1 MSEQKQFPI
10 SLQLPS
16 GKQAEIHMFKGRD
29 VMFAT
34 ERAGTDTSKIPL
46 YLMSSTVKI
55 DGEHIVMEEYLDM
68 DGRDYL
74 ALLKEFGESVFT

>member
-1 MSEQKQFPI
+1 MSEKKQFPI
-10 SLQLPS
+10 SIELPS
-16 GKQAEIHMFKGRD
+16 GKHAEFQMFKGRD
-29 VMFAT
+29 VMNAT

-55 DGEHIVMEEYLDM
+55 DGEHLVMEDYLEM